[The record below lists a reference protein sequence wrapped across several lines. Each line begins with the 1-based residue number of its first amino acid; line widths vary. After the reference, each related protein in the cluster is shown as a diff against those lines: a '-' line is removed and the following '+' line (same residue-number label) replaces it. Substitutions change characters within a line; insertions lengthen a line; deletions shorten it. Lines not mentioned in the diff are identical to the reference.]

1 MSEGYIGLAPSYG
14 VFQKQVI
21 AGTTASTYDLD
32 FDVVQSTQIMVSI
45 DGIVQEPDWAFSIGR
60 NAAGQMQIT
69 FAEALTVTT
78 ATGNTTAG
86 SNSLTNVTT
95 SGIVVGQGITGT
107 GIPVNTHVQAI
118 PTTGTSSNGTITLS
132 NNASGAGT
140 GTTFSFGA
148 RIFIVYLGKQLLTPS
163 TTEDATVPLV
173 EHFSGNASTTLF
185 SLGRTPP
192 NQSSILVFVD
202 GVFQRGSGN
211 AYTLSGA
218 SITFTGAPPTGTNNI
233 TVHYVATQN
242 NSVPAV
248 TDGSITNASL
258 NLDYSEATYRAPTIV
273 TTTASQTTQTI
284 KRPNTSAYYDVN
296 SVLVLLNGVMLIPTT
311 DYTISSTTLTLAGG
325 AAQTGSSLVIR
336 YLPTTA

>member
-21 AGTTASTYDLD
+21 AGTTASIYDLD

-60 NAAGQMQIT
+60 NSSGQMQIT

-107 GIPVNTHVQAI
+107 GIPENTHVQAI
-118 PTTGTSSNGTITLS
+118 PTTGTSSDGTITLS

-163 TTEDATVPLV
+163 TTDDATVPLV

-218 SITFTGAPPTGTNNI
+218 SITFTGAPPTGTN
-233 TVHYVATQN
+233 
-242 NSVPAV
+242 
-248 TDGSITNASL
+248 
-258 NLDYSEATYRAPTIV
+258 
-273 TTTASQTTQTI
+273 
-284 KRPNTSAYYDVN
+284 
-296 SVLVLLNGVMLIPTT
+296 
-311 DYTISSTTLTLAGG
+311 
-325 AAQTGSSLVIR
+325 
-336 YLPTTA
+336 